1 MSKIFTIIAVAG
13 IFLASCKSKE
23 QTTSRSVD
31 QDKANFEKTF
41 DKQ

>member
-1 MSKIFTIIAVAG
+1 MKKIFALLAFATIV
-13 IFLASCKSKE
+13 LASCKSKE
-23 QTTSRSVD
+23 QTTSRTVD